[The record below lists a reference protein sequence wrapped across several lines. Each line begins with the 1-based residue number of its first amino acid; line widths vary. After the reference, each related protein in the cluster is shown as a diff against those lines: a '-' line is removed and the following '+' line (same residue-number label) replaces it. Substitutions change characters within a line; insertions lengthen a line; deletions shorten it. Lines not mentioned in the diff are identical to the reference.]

1 MKRTIPLRVRRAA
14 SSSVSSASRR
24 PGALEE
30 DGCCR
35 ALEEEP
41 AGRAPV
47 VASWGSVPIVA
58 DDDDDAGREGEA
70 RPPQVAPAGVVPHS
84 VPATVGADSEVPATT
99 FSPLEGDTPDE
110 RPATGGV
117 STA

>member
-1 MKRTIPLRVRRAA
+1 MRTAA
-14 SSSVSSASRR
+14 
-24 PGALEE
+24 
-30 DGCCR
+30 
-35 ALEEEP
+35 
-41 AGRAPV
+41 AGRLRRSLPV
-47 VASWGSVPIVA
+47 GRPWSPAGSVPVVA